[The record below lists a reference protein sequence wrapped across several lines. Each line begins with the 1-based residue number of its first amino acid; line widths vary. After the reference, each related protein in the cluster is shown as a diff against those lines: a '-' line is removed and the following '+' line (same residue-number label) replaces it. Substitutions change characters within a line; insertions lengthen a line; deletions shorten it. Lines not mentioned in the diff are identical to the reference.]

1 MGCGPAGGFW
11 GRLPEPERELLRL
24 AGHIRN
30 FPPAATMCVQ
40 GDPATHLFVLVSGLV
55 KVISVTG
62 AGQQAVLALRG
73 RGDVVGEVAGEVTG
87 YRTAPIEVIEPVR
100 SIVVSHRR
108 FAAFLDENPVAARVY
123 RHALTQRWNDAA
135 ESLRVQSVTSGAQ
148 RLARLMLALADGYGR
163 SNGGQTAIEL
173 PLSQVELASLV
184 CASRATVTRALRKW
198 RQDGVVDTSTHRI
211 TIIDRAALARI
222 AGLQS

>member
-1 MGCGPAGGFW
+1 M
-11 GRLPEPERELLRL
+11 
-24 AGHIRN
+24 
-30 FPPAATMCVQ
+30 
-40 GDPATHLFVLVSGLV
+40 
-55 KVISVTG
+55 
-62 AGQQAVLALRG
+62 
-73 RGDVVGEVAGEVTG
+73 
-87 YRTAPIEVIEPVR
+87 R